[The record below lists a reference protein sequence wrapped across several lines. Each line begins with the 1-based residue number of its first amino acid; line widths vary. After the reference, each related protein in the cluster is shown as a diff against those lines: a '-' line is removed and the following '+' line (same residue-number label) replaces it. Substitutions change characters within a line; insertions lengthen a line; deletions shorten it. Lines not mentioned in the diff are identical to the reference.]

1 MLDIHPPHAPTHT
14 WRDFLIH
21 IATIVIGLLIAIG
34 LEQTVESLHHRHQR
48 HELEVALQRDGGDN
62 KGYIEHDIAI
72 CDHTISW
79 ALQEAAAIEQARTG
93 GPLTLHRLQD
103 AQLYSPNAGVWQAA
117 KLNGVAA
124 LLPAGEQNWFEEVAQ
139 IHAAIFF
146 SADGAQNQLHAS
158 FAALNQAIAGH
169 ATKTPTGDL
178 DLSTLSP
185 AERAGVVSD
194 LRAIAERA
202 RYVLELLLSYHE
214 DSEYIF
220 TTAPDRLSEPEAL
233 QRFFVIHDE
242 TIRTHPEVRYA
253 FNPN

>member
-1 MLDIHPPHAPTHT
+1 MLDVHPPHTPTHT

-34 LEQTVESLHHRHQR
+34 LEQTVESLHHHHQR

-79 ALQEAAAIEQARTG
+79 ALQDAAAIEQTRPG

-103 AQLYSPNAGVWQAA
+103 VQLLSPNAGVWQAA
-117 KLNGVAA
+117 KLNGGAA

-139 IHAAIFF
+139 IHNEIFF
-146 SADGAQNQLHAS
+146 SADGAQNQLRAS

-169 ATKTPTGDL
+169 ATKTAAGDL

-185 AERAGVVSD
+185 AQRAGVVTN

-202 RYVLELLLSYHE
+202 RNVLQLLLAYHE

-233 QRFFVIHDE
+233 KRFFTIHDE
-242 TIRTHPEVRYA
+242 TMRTHPEVRYD
-253 FNPN
+253 FNQN